1 MKVIIEDIE
10 SKIEKIK
17 RKLTR
22 GDDYDRDINQS
33 SFISDESVDISNNES
48 YSKNSMSCSSET

>member
-33 SFISDESVDISNNES
+33 SFISDESEI
-48 YSKNSMSCSSET
+48 